1 MEFDYLN
8 YKHIGVEF
16 CLDKGIMN
24 GTGEDTFSPA
34 GVLTRGQL
42 ATMLYRYEGSPAV
55 TGSSSFTDLWEDW
68 YKPAIAWAASVG
80 IVNGTSEDTFSP
92 YDPITGEQLATIF
105 YRYAKSKGYDTTI
118 DNPDEPLIPAERES
132 ISEYAYDPIRWC
144 LEKSI
149 VDFYGSSADVVNG
162 ITGAQKGVKRFDTAY
177 YFYRL
182 YQLSGETYTPN

>member
-1 MEFDYLN
+1 MNLKKTVVGMLTVGCLVASIGTVRAEWVSGIEDIIGCYKENCANKRFSDLMEFDYLN

-55 TGSSSFTDLWEDW
+55 TGSSSFTDLREDW

-132 ISEYAYDPIRWC
+132 ISE
-144 LEKSI
+144 
-149 VDFYGSSADVVNG
+149 
-162 ITGAQKGVKRFDTAY
+162 
-177 YFYRL
+177 
-182 YQLSGETYTPN
+182 